1 MKTFEEIKA
10 SKKVIVSVENE
21 DGFSGYIEIRGWRG
35 TIIASWG
42 CGWDHVSVAPAKSNY
57 TPTWDD
63 MCAIKDLFFKD
74 DEAVIQIHPPK
85 SEYINLRKIAY
96 IFGVEMM
103 LIWSYRR
110 VGWLALKTVRLW
122 LMCVRKLKNT
132 ARNTDITIKVVI
144 KCQR

>member
-85 SEYINLRKIAY
+85 SEYINIKENCLH
-96 IFGVEMM
+96 
-103 LIWSYRR
+103 LWRR
-110 VGWLALKTVRLW
+110 NDADMVLPPSWMVGLKEGQT
-122 LMCVRKLKNT
+122 MADVRKE
-132 ARNTDITIKVVI
+132 IKEYCE
-144 KCQR
+144 KYGYNY

>member
-10 SKKVIVSVENE
+10 SMKVIVSVENE

-42 CGWDHVSVAPAKSNY
+42 YGWDHVSVAPAKSNY

-63 MCAIKDLFFKD
+63 MCAVKDLFFKD

-85 SEYINLRKIAY
+85 SEYINFKENCLH
-96 IFGVEMM
+96 
-103 LIWSYRR
+103 LWRR
-110 VGWLALKTVRLW
+110 NDADMVLPPSWMVGLKEGQT
-122 LMCVRKLKNT
+122 MADVRKE
-132 ARNTDITIKVVI
+132 IKEYCE
-144 KCQR
+144 KYGYNY